1 VTERRRT
8 ALLVVN
14 PAARA
19 TDHGRADRVAAVLE
33 ERLALERVETKAR
46 GHAMELAAS
55 AAEDNL
61 DLVVV
66 LGGDGT
72 LNEVANA
79 LAGTATSVAV
89 LPGGEANVFARSLG
103 LPRDPVAAARI
114 VAAKAD
120 SPHRVPLGRAGDRW
134 FTANCGVG
142 FDGAIVRAVEAHPEA
157 KRRLG
162 DAFFV
167 WTAMRVFAAG
177 FDRRTPRLSVSW
189 GPGGDER
196 VDHAYLAI
204 VQNLSPFT
212 YLGRRAMRLTPDAD
226 LALNLDALVV
236 DSMRLGTMLPV
247 VLSTFAR
254 ARHGR
259 NRHARIVHD
268 VPWVEVRSGVPM
280 PLQADG
286 EYLGEH
292 AAVRIECVRDAL
304 GLVG

>member
-1 VTERRRT
+1 VSEPRRT
-8 ALLVVN
+8 ALLIVN

-19 TDHGRADRVAAVLE
+19 ADHGRADRVAAVLE

-55 AAEDNL
+55 AAEDRL

-79 LAGTATSVAV
+79 LAGTATPVAI
-89 LPGGEANVFARSLG
+89 LPGGEANVFARSMG

-114 VAAKAD
+114 VAATAG
-120 SPHRVPLGRAGDRW
+120 SPRRVPLGRAGDRW

-142 FDGAIVRAVEAHPEA
+142 FDGAIVRAVEAHPDA

-162 DAFFV
+162 DLFFV
-167 WTAMRVFAAG
+167 WTATRVSATG
-177 FDRRTPRLSVSW
+177 YDRRTPRLSVTW
-189 GPGGDER
+189 GPGDDDR
-196 VDHAYLAI
+196 VDHAYVAI

-212 YLGRRAMRLTPDAD
+212 YLGRRAMRVAPDAD
-226 LALNLDALVV
+226 LGLNLDALIL
-236 DSMRLGTMLPV
+236 DSMRIGTVLPV
-247 VLSTFAR
+247 ALSTFAR

-268 VPWVEVRSGVPM
+268 VPWFDVRSEVPL

-286 EYLGEH
+286 EYLGDHTE
-292 AAVRIECVRDAL
+292 VRIECVPDAL